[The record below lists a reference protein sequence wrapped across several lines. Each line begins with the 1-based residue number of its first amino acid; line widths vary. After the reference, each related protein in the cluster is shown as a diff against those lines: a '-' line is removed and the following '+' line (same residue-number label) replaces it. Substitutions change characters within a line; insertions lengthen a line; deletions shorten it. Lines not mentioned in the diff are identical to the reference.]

1 MGGRE
6 GRREEKEVL
15 GCATSG
21 RKLRARD
28 SGRSRVFRR
37 SASRLAATGDL
48 VRGVLVLLVLSLLF
62 RDLLFTCLLGRHM
75 RLELCRWLPLTAT
88 AQHSMVCASARSPG
102 SRDAPRPYR
111 APMAGSFG
119 GGRSSPTRSRKAL
132 ATEAQSEGGGSR
144 GHVSS
149 TCLPHSSVCQRS
161 QSQLLC
167 LCSRSSSGNRGRAY
181 SEPEYPSVGSS
192 VRS

>member
-1 MGGRE
+1 VRATQEDQGSSGGPPR
-6 GRREEKEVL
+6 GWQRLVTWSAASSCFL
-15 GCATSG
+15 FSACCFATFCSHACLAVTCAWNCAGGC
-21 RKLRARD
+21 
-28 SGRSRVFRR
+28 RSQQP
-37 SASRLAATGDL
+37 
-48 VRGVLVLLVLSLLF
+48 LS
-62 RDLLFTCLLGRHM
+62 
-75 RLELCRWLPLTAT
+75 TANL
-88 AQHSMVCASARSPG
+88 VCASARSPG

-167 LCSRSSSGNRGRAY
+167 LCSRSSSGNRGRAD

>member
-88 AQHSMVCASARSPG
+88 AQHSKPGLRVSSQPRLARRTAPV
-102 SRDAPRPYR
+102 PRPHGGILWRR
-111 APMAGSFG
+111 AEQSHPFAQSAGDRGSVR
-119 GGRSSPTRSRKAL
+119 GGRVTRTRQQHLLAALICVSALSVSASLPLFPLFQREQRQSRL
-132 ATEAQSEGGGSR
+132 
-144 GHVSS
+144 
-149 TCLPHSSVCQRS
+149 
-161 QSQLLC
+161 
-167 LCSRSSSGNRGRAY
+167 
-181 SEPEYPSVGSS
+181 
-192 VRS
+192 